1 MTEHHFPMRRYIV
14 EAQREGEPPAYLMT
28 DPGVKYTMEPG
39 FSFPVLALDLW
50 PSAEEL
56 GLDDS
61 QYQAFRFA
69 LTKEFVVIQ
78 GTKLESVGT
87 TNAGTTSKSR

>member
-1 MTEHHFPMRRYIV
+1 MRRYIV
-14 EAQREGEPPAYLMT
+14 EAQRESEPPAYLMADT
-28 DPGVKYTMEPG
+28 PVQYTMNPG

-50 PSAEEL
+50 PTAEEL
-56 GLDDS
+56 ELDDS

-78 GTKLESVGT
+78 GKKLE
-87 TNAGTTSKSR
+87 